1 MPAVQQK
8 TTLVRNR
15 EQGWFAVDAE
25 GQILGRLATRIATV
39 LMGKHRPDYAA
50 HVDMGDFV
58 IVTNAEK
65 IRLSGK
71 KAETKTYESYS
82 YYPGGRR
89 VVSFARMMAKKP
101 EKAVSEAVRRMLP
114 KNKLG
119 RRMFSKLKVYAGP
132 EHPHRAQKP
141 EELKLD

>member
-1 MPAVQQK
+1 MPIVHQK
-8 TTLVRNR
+8 TTLVKNR
-15 EQGWFAVDAE
+15 ERAWYVVDAE
-25 GQILGRLATRIATV
+25 GQILGRMATQIATL
-39 LMGKHRPDYAA
+39 LMGKHRPNYAS

-65 IRLSGK
+65 FRLSGK

-89 VVSFARMMAKKP
+89 VVSLARMMAKKP

-114 KNKLG
+114 KSKLG
-119 RRMFSKLKVYAGP
+119 RQMFSKLKVYAGP
-132 EHPHRAQKP
+132 DHPHGAQQP
-141 EELKLD
+141 EAIKLD